1 MLEVSFQWDRSI
13 QCIFPDRSRQHQ
25 RYCVF
30 LQPLDENNRGRM
42 EIAGG
47 DGFWHKGRSDLPVF
61 VWQVYSRAAVR
72 WHLKRFVVFWFEEEA
87 WL

>member
-30 LQPLDENNRGRM
+30 LQPLDENNRGRLEM
-42 EIAGG
+42 AGNNG
-47 DGFWHKGRSDLPVF
+47 HLHKGRSDLPPSSFGKSIQGLLF
-61 VWQVYSRAAVR
+61 VGI
-72 WHLKRFVVFWFEEEA
+72 
-87 WL
+87 